1 MRALGL
7 ALLVLGGVGGLGA
20 VGWAVRYVSP
30 RQVRRR
36 RRLALLA
43 DTDEL
48 ARIERNLLDT
58 DPRKDRT

>member
-7 ALLVLGGVGGLGA
+7 ALLVLGLGGGLGA

-48 ARIERNLLDT
+48 HRIERNLLDT